1 MRKVVENRLF
11 LAIILAAFIIG
22 FFHFLSVY
30 ISGPSGL
37 AGYAAEDAWEQ
48 KLVTRIID
56 GDTVVIEG
64 GNHVRLLGID
74 ADERGYPCYGPAKDR
89 LEELVLNREVYLE
102 PDLEDKDQYG
112 RLLRYIILEG
122 ENNED
127 ININLKLVEEG
138 LAIARFYDNVKYRE
152 EITAAEKYAI
162 DNNIGCKWS
171 E

>member
-1 MRKVVENRLF
+1 MRKLIESKVF
-11 LAIILAAFIIG
+11 LAIILAAFVIG
-22 FFHFLSVY
+22 FFHFLSLY
-30 ISGPSGL
+30 ISGPSDL
-37 AGYAAEDAWEQ
+37 VGYAAEDVWEQ

-64 GNHVRLLGID
+64 GHSVRLLGID

-102 PDLEDKDQYG
+102 SDGDDKDRYK
-112 RLLRYIILEG
+112 RYLRYLILDG
-122 ENNED
+122 EN
-127 ININLKLVEEG
+127 INVKLVGEG
-138 LAIARFYDNVKYRE
+138 LAIAYFYPENVKYRE
-152 EITAAEKYAI
+152 EITAAEEYAI